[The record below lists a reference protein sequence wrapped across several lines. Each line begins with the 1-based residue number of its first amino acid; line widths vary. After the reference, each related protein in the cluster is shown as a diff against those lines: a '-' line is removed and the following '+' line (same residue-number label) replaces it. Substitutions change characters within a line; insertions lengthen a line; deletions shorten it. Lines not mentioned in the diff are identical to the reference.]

1 VNAQLFRRFSAL
13 TGMVKLKTGMFLS
26 VIFCDFIG
34 LFEASVLK
42 IRTETTTFKKGEKF
56 EQVFVA
62 SQNDDLKK

>member
-1 VNAQLFRRFSAL
+1 
-13 TGMVKLKTGMFLS
+13 MVKLKTGMFLS

-62 SQNDDLKK
+62 SQNDDLKKVKKNFASKRKNV